1 MRKFLF
7 FVLIVCFPA
16 TGWSAHLH
24 YALGVQIT
32 PHERKITGTA
42 RIKAYA
48 DMKIN
53 LNIRKLRELNVDG
66 VAKVTSADGS
76 INLSV
81 QAGKEIIISYE
92 ALFNQ
97 KGTNFHLTKNNCVF

>member
-1 MRKFLF
+1 MKKFLF

-32 PHERKITGTA
+32 PHKRKITGTA

-48 DMKIN
+48 DMKLN
-53 LNIRKLRELNVDG
+53 LNVRNLRELNVDG
-66 VAKVTSADGS
+66 VANVTTADDS

-92 ALFNQ
+92 VLFNRMI
-97 KGTNFHLTKNNCVF
+97 FP